1 METETEIELPE
12 AKQLAR
18 AIGETSRRLT
28 LLRELQRIV
37 KKRDRRAEIAEK
49 IIRESEGR
57 SSG

>member
-18 AIGETSRRLT
+18 AIGETARRLT

-37 KKRDRRAEIAEK
+37 KKRDRHAEIAEK
-49 IIRESEGR
+49 TIRESEGR
-57 SSG
+57 SNG